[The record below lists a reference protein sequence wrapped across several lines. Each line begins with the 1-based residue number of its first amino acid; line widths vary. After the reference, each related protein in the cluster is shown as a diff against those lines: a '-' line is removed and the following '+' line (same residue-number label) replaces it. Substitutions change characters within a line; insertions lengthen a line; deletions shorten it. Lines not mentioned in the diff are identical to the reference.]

1 MFERFGDAFSA
12 MHGIGLLK
20 NSAPTSR
27 IHISVHSEC
36 GDEAPSRAMTPIASP
51 IATTLPTHVLRTAR
65 GLVVVLNRRRLGVG
79 TSTSPKGGGD
89 VDWSRAFESWRQP
102 LGDLVPGFMP
112 GADRLTVL
120 WERLGAVRL
129 RPGGPDAN
137 LIADTLELLL
147 RTGLA
152 RDQPRAER
160 WMDPLRGT
168 AAATFRFCR
177 ASARVPRHEGPSPQS
192 VASRRSGSSP
202 LPLRPARGCPSSQRA
217 LATAQRRVAS
227 VAWSRSRCPG
237 TSSSAWPGAA
247 TAGALDRIRPRR
259 GSRRSSDP
267 PPGFAE
273 EVLPLLSGAPW
284 SVVQRLLSAWRRQRL
299 EHAPGVRAAL
309 ARILA
314 TRTSRVGY
322 RWVEALSDA
331 SPSSL
336 PILAGLVASSPGI
349 KTEPSP
355 AWIEALARI
364 DAALSEKTRPYWLDA
379 LIHATEIGRDVAYVA
394 GAARLAELGRPPAM
408 MDTDATGF
416 PFDVDLAEN
425 LLVDLEDGPPKDA
438 PWTWHLIGACGTY
451 PGFTDALHDLDIWRL
466 EKPVRAWTLW
476 FLCRLRFNDRDAKAE
491 QRRWRALR
499 PVLRATVETLRDVP
513 RSYLERAAR
522 ELDALF
528 DNLATP
534 DDIRL
539 RLAGV
544 LALAKR
550 VCRPPHT
557 ADTPLAYALGAFAP
571 LPKPALTAL
580 LTAPDESFLAL
591 AAACRRENDARLVT
605 WGLAGMRALPDFL
618 SRTFRSEP
626 RKLYRAA
633 KALGALSFEE
643 RQTLVGGFA
652 KHALLSPSTNALD
665 AKALCRLVAVKAP
678 ARRLNP
684 IPRAL
689 SDWAAGERTLR
700 PAQIERHRLHLLAH
714 LDTLCL
720 DLLEIS
726 AIEAVTRPVGG
737 GLADGARLHAAQLLR
752 SAEQNRRPL
761 RKYLAALANGDQAW
775 LARHPRNRAW
785 FVRHPRL
792 DESLWTAGIELRG
805 TMGGRNVTLSLEQEP
820 FEILR
825 LGTYVGSCLGL
836 GGSFSHSAAAVLLDA
851 NKQVVY
857 ARDARQA
864 VVGRQI
870 LAISEDD
877 QLIAYHLYPAGAS
890 PDLAELF
897 RRYDQQFARR
907 LGVPLLEKDPDAGY
921 EVALLVAHDWWDDG
935 VWVRHKAKKKAA

>member
-1 MFERFGDAFSA
+1 
-12 MHGIGLLK
+12 
-20 NSAPTSR
+20 
-27 IHISVHSEC
+27 
-36 GDEAPSRAMTPIASP
+36 MTPIASA

-160 WMDPLRGT
+160 WIDPLR
-168 AAATFRFCR
+168 APQPPPP
-177 ASARVPRHEGPSPQS
+177 ASAAHPRAYRGTKVRPPKAALPDAVDLRPLLCDPRGVGPLLSDLWP
-192 VASRRSGSSP
+192 RRRLA
-202 LPLRPARGCPSSQRA
+202 LPLLLGRGLDAQGLHRVLGLARPPPEPSIVYA
-217 LATAQRRVAS
+217 HD
-227 VAWSRSRCPG
+227 
-237 TSSSAWPGAA
+237 GAPA
-247 TAGALDRIRPRR
+247 DRL
-259 GSRRSSDP
+259 DP

-273 EVLPLLSGAPW
+273 EILPLLSGAPW

-322 RWVEALSDA
+322 RWVEALSDV

-513 RSYLERAAR
+513 RSHLERAAR

-534 DDIRL
+534 EDIRL

-550 VCRPPHT
+550 VCRPPHR

-571 LPKPALTAL
+571 LPKPALTAV

-652 KHALLSPSTNALD
+652 KHALLSPSTSALD
-665 AKALCRLVAVKAP
+665 AKALCRLVEVEAP
-678 ARRLNP
+678 SRRLNP

-714 LDTLCL
+714 LDALCL

-752 SAEQNRRPL
+752 SAEQNHRPL
-761 RKYLAALANGDQAW
+761 RKYLAALANGDEAW

-785 FVRHPRL
+785 FARHPRL
-792 DESLWTAGIELRG
+792 DESLWTAGIELRS
-805 TMGGRNVTLSLEQEP
+805 TIGGRNVTLSLEQEP

-857 ARDARQA
+857 ARDARRA

-897 RRYDQQFARR
+897 RRYDQEFARR
-907 LGVPLLEKDPDAGY
+907 LGLPLLEKDPDAGY

-935 VWVRHKAKKKAA
+935 VWIRDKAKTKAA